1 MQADGPPVD
10 VLADLATLHFDLA
23 GFTLP
28 RALPALLNLTDTR
41 HLLYGSDFPSRPTGP
56 SKASRARSSKP
67 WTRRPAPIC
76 CAATRGASFPG
87 CANPVAHRCPA
98 RWRSGRACRKHGVD
112 RLDTQE

>member
-41 HLLYGSDFPSRPTGP
+41 HLLYGSDFPFTPDWAVEGLARPLVDALDP
-56 SKASRARSSKP
+56 AVRADLLHGNARRLFPRLREPRS
-67 WTRRPAPIC
+67 A
-76 CAATRGASFPG
+76 
-87 CANPVAHRCPA
+87 
-98 RWRSGRACRKHGVD
+98 
-112 RLDTQE
+112 